1 MEHFY
6 FEELATAN
14 LMELTR
20 NFNPDGIEIDTDV
33 VVMQYGEWPS
43 FSIALEWASLRT
55 KCAQAARRF
64 PP

>member
-14 LMELTR
+14 LMEPTR

-55 KCAQAARRF
+55 KCA
-64 PP
+64 